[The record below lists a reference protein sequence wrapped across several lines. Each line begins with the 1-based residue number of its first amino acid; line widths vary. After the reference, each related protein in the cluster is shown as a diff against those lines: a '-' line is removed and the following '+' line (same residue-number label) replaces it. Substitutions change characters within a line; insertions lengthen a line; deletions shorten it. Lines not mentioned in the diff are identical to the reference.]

1 MEIQLYKAL
10 VLAGVPESAASD
22 VVESLEKELRE
33 RIRDARADLVTG
45 PILDAKLEATKVE
58 IIKWNIG
65 SILAATGLALAAAKL
80 LH

>member
-10 VLAGVPESAASD
+10 IQAGVTDTVASD
-22 VVESLEKELRE
+22 VVDSLERELKE
-33 RIRDARADLVTG
+33 RIRDARADLVTA
-45 PILDAKLEATKVE
+45 PALKAELEAAKVE

-65 SILAATGLALAAAKL
+65 AILAAAGLALAIAKL